1 MYLFIKHASFFIAF
15 ENLRKKKTVDVE
27 NNSLFSQVLTKDLEK
42 KEQAHARVLGQHH
55 DLQRSYDQSERER
68 ERLCGQL
75 EDSLRKLKDLA
86 R

>member
-1 MYLFIKHASFFIAF
+1 MSAAHKEGL
-15 ENLRKKKTVDVE
+15 DV
-27 NNSLFSQVLTKDLEK
+27 LPIQVLTKDLEK
-42 KEQAHARVLGQHH
+42 KEQAHARVLNQHH

-75 EDSLRKLKDLA
+75 EESLKKFKDLA